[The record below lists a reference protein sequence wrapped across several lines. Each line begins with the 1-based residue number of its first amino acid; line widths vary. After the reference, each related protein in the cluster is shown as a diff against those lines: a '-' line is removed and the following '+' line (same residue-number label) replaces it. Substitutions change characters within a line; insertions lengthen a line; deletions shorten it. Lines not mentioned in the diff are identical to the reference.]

1 MKKSIF
7 VLLTAAMMLFAVSAY
22 AGDGKMMLGIKAGLD
37 MANLTGDDVSDTSI
51 KMGAVGGAFMCYKV
65 TDLVAIQ
72 PEVLFAMK
80 GAKWDSAGYEVN
92 YKINYIE
99 IPVLLKVL
107 LPTEGK
113 IKPALYAGPA
123 IGILMSSKASNGE
136 EVDMKDETK
145 STNFSLVAGAALGY
159 QLEKGAIF
167 AEARYD
173 VGLATIGKTE
183 DDVDGEEPSIKT
195 SDIMVMVGYAFP
207 F

>member
-22 AGDGKMMLGIKAGLD
+22 AGDGKIMLGIKAGLD

-65 TDLVAIQ
+65 TDLIAIQ
-72 PEVLFAMK
+72 PELLFAMK
-80 GAKWDSAGYEVN
+80 GAKGDTSGVDVQW
-92 YKINYIE
+92 KINYIE

-123 IGILMSSKASNGE
+123 IGILISSKFE
-136 EVDMKDETK
+136 DEDWKDFTK
-145 STNFSLVAGAALGY
+145 STNFSLVAGAAVAY
-159 QLEKGAIF
+159 QLEKGAVF
-167 AEARYD
+167 GEARYD

-183 DDVDGEEPSIKT
+183 DDVSGEEPSIKT